1 MAITPQE
8 RELIIIGTAIA
19 AGCKGCLRENA
30 LAAQQL
36 HVTAKDVDDTISTA
50 IRIRQAATNG
60 IEKFVSSGFTESAAS
75 KPHPRNSDNQRIQA
89 LVSVGAAFAINC
101 VTSLKEQIDNA
112 KTIGI
117 SEDDINAV
125 VSLSAFMK
133 ANAASHVERLMSPYE
148 VEDDTNM
155 LAEYG
160 TPFGPERCAWA
171 EVCKSDKPLYR
182 TAARSSDAGDS
193 DLIEITGAL

>member
-30 LAAQQL
+30 LAAQLL
-36 HVTAKDVDDTISTA
+36 HVNGKDIEDTISTA
-50 IRIRQAATNG
+50 IRIRQAATNS
-60 IEKFVSSGFTESAAS
+60 IENFISSGFTESAES
-75 KPHPRNSDNQRIQA
+75 NPHPRDSDNQRIQA

-101 VTSLKEQIDNA
+101 VTSLKEQVASA

-133 ANAASHVERLMSPYE
+133 ANAASHVERLMSPNE
-148 VEDDTNM
+148 VEDDTDM
-155 LAEYG
+155 LAAYG

-171 EVCKSDKPLYR
+171 EVCRSDNPLYR
-182 TAARSSDAGDS
+182 NPAQSAGTGDS

>member
-19 AGCKGCLRENA
+19 AGCKGCLRENT

-36 HVTAKDVDDTISTA
+36 HVAGKDIDDTISTA

-60 IEKFVSSGFTESAAS
+60 IENFISSGFTESAES
-75 KPHPRNSDNQRIQA
+75 KLHPLDQDNQRIQA

-101 VTSLKEQIDNA
+101 VTTLKEQITSA

-133 ANAASHVERLMSPYE
+133 ANAASHVERLMSPNE
-148 VEDDTNM
+148 VEDDTDM
-155 LAEYG
+155 LAAYG

-171 EVCKSDKPLYR
+171 EVCKSDNPLYR
-182 TAARSSDAGDS
+182 TSTRSSGIEGK
-193 DLIEITGAL
+193 DLIEVTGAL